1 MYKNKGLIF
10 LVFILM
16 LFLGCTQKKNTVAF
30 ETKGNPQELILGD
43 SIFIETSGC
52 KYLSFEDSLK
62 NYSSNSKLLVA
73 KYEVNNFANESRT
86 LIRSLNLPDTVISI
100 NSDVYLN
107 IPVRSVNDQFDVNEL
122 KLGKLNKEWNES
134 KATWTTATDTTWEN
148 AGGDFTEIND
158 FEMTHNNDTISVK
171 IPQDL
176 IIEWV
181 DDVDNNFG
189 LIIYTEQENFI
200 AEFYS
205 SEDIFFPRLVFDY
218 TDEDNEEVSFDKI
231 ISADTFISIT
241 DDQYE
246 IFQNQIIFSNIQP
259 IRSYI
264 NFKLEKSYFEGI
276 TDSLEFKRITINKAE
291 LCFIRKTDNEYFD
304 EGTITIKPYLV
315 IADTIDIND
324 TTKPMISDNDYE
336 SYYTIASK
344 DSLHSATTKE
354 FKIDISKLVQGII
367 SDDIVN
373 KGILLRS
380 VYESMDLKHLEFETV
395 TPELRIIYTVPVLE
409 N

>member
-189 LIIYTEQENFI
+189 LMIYTEQENFI

-205 SEDIFFPRLVFDY
+205 SEDIFSPRLVFDY
-218 TDEDNEEVSFDKI
+218 TDENNEEVSFDKI

-259 IRSYI
+259 IRTYI

-315 IADTIDIND
+315 IA
-324 TTKPMISDNDYE
+324 
-336 SYYTIASK
+336 
-344 DSLHSATTKE
+344 
-354 FKIDISKLVQGII
+354 
-367 SDDIVN
+367 
-373 KGILLRS
+373 
-380 VYESMDLKHLEFETV
+380 
-395 TPELRIIYTVPVLE
+395 
-409 N
+409 